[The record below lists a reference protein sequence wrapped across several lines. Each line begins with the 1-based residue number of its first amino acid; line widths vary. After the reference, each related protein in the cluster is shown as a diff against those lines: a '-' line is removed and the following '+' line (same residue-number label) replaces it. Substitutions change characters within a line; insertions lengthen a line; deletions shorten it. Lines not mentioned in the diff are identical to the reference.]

1 VNSDQ
6 FGGFWGIMCKS
17 LRTGLCAIGLALVLV
32 PSMALATG
40 GTVKGTVFDAITNRP
55 ITQGA
60 VNIGDGGSLIQSV
73 EITPDGAFVIQ
84 DLPEGVYSV
93 TVQSEGYLTAVDQD
107 VRSEEGRVFELEFR
121 LAKSFARV
129 NEVLVTAKAVTVDPF
144 ADASARVLTREE
156 IRRNPGTAGDV
167 FRGLDTLP
175 GVSATGE
182 FSNFAVRARD
192 PRDNLI
198 LVDNIPF
205 DKVVHF
211 EGSLGDEDQVAGG
224 GRFSVFAPNLIGG
237 AEFQPGGWSSA
248 YGGKNA
254 SLLNLKLAEGNRET
268 PSFNLRADIAG
279 GEFTYDGPSYVADNT
294 SILFSAR
301 YFDFERL
308 FDAIDEKDN
317 GSPQLTDIIF
327 KSSTKINANNK
338 LNFIGLYTP
347 EEFERDVEDIAE
359 SENFDEASLVNTE
372 QDSALFGGTW
382 ETLVGSSGQLS
393 NTIYY
398 RYSDKTSIQGE
409 AFPDLVGPDPD
420 PADIPVRE
428 NILTIKEEETEIGW
442 RSDFSASTDLGVVS
456 AGLRVTHF
464 DLDFSRGVR
473 EDFVRYVYDQDDFRE
488 DPDQQFIVLTP
499 DRYNSIFQRTATDV
513 AAYVDHAFVFGDV
526 TIRPG
531 VRYDKDDLTDESLVS
546 PRLTMGWQVA
556 DDTKVTLSGGVFYQ
570 RPEFLEFASNVNNDL
585 KNEKSVQVNLGV
597 TQNITRDISAFGE
610 IYYHKLDDV
619 VILTDATNGA
629 ANNDG
634 DGFVA
639 GIDLALNKRLS
650 DNWLGSISYSYS
662 QSELDEN
669 NGEGAFDADFHRPH
683 IFGTSLSWRI
693 NDAWTLGAK
702 WKYFSGRPADS
713 FIVNRDVSPD
723 PALLRFSK
731 EIIGNNDINVDD
743 YHSLNLRVDYRRR
756 IGSAN
761 LIAFVDIINAYGRD
775 NIDRLRFNERRGTT
789 IDSGLGV
796 FPQIGLRL
804 EF

>member
-1 VNSDQ
+1 MRKFIGAV
-6 FGGFWGIMCKS
+6 F
-17 LRTGLCAIGLALVLV
+17 CAIYFLIVLN
-32 PSMALATG
+32 PGIAQAAG
-40 GTVKGTVFDAITNRP
+40 GIVKGTVLDAVTNRP
-55 ITQGA
+55 LSEGV
-60 VNIGDGGSLIQSV
+60 VNLENDSGVRRSVQLASDGRFTIDDIPEGLYALSV
-73 EITPDGAFVIQ
+73 EAQ
-84 DLPEGVYSV
+84 
-93 TVQSEGYLTAVDQD
+93 GYVTAVDRD
-107 VRSEEGRVFELEFR
+107 VRSVEGRVFEVEFR
-121 LAKSFARV
+121 LAKAYSRV
-129 NEVLVTAKAVTVDPF
+129 NEVVVTAKAISTDPF

-182 FSNFAVRARD
+182 FSNFTVRARD

-254 SLLNLKLAEGNRET
+254 SLLKLELAEGNRET

-279 GEFTYDGPSYVADNT
+279 GEFTYDGPSYLADNT

-308 FDAIDEKDN
+308 FEAIDEEDN
-317 GSPQLTDIIF
+317 GSPQLSDIIF
-327 KSSTKINANNK
+327 KSTTKVNANNK
-338 LNFIGLYTP
+338 LNFIGLYSP

-372 QDSALFGGTW
+372 QDSSLFGATW
-382 ETLVGSSGQLS
+382 EALVGSSGQLT

-398 RYSDKTSIQGE
+398 RHSDKTSIQGE

-428 NILTIKEEETEIGW
+428 NILTIEEDETEIGW
-442 RSDFSASTDLGVVS
+442 RSDFTASTGLGVVS

-464 DLDFSRGVR
+464 DLDFSRAVR
-473 EDFVRYVYDQDDFRE
+473 DDFVRYVYDQDDFRA
-488 DPDQQFIVLTP
+488 DPDQQFIVLEP
-499 DRYNSIFQRTATDV
+499 GRYNSEFQRTATDV
-513 AAYVDHAFVFGDV
+513 AAYVDHAFVVGDF

-531 VRYDKDDLTDESLVS
+531 VRFDRDDLTDESLVS
-546 PRLTMGWQVA
+546 PRLTMGWQLT
-556 DDTKVTLSGGVFYQ
+556 DETKVTLSGGVFYQ
-570 RPEFLEFASNVNNDL
+570 RPEFLEFAGNANNDL

-597 TQNITRDISAFGE
+597 TQSLTKDITAFGE
-610 IYYHKLDDV
+610 VYYHKLDDV
-619 VILTDATNGA
+619 VVLTDVTNGS
-629 ANNDG
+629 ANNDA
-634 DGFVA
+634 DGYVA
-639 GIDLALNKRLS
+639 GIDLAVNKRLS
-650 DNWLGSISYSYS
+650 DNWLGSVSYSYS

-669 NGEGAFDADFHRPH
+669 NGEGSFDADFHRPH

-713 FIVNRDVSPD
+713 FVVNRDVSPD
-723 PALLRFSK
+723 PMLLRFSK
-731 EIIGNNDINVDD
+731 EIVGNNDINVDD

-761 LIAFVDIINAYGRD
+761 LIAFLDVINAYGRD